1 MCEAETFHEKFLG
14 NEKRCFV
21 SKLLLFIHI
30 ETKDIEYWL
39 KQKVETWKHEMI
51 DYIF

>member
-1 MCEAETFHEKFLG
+1 MCEAETFHEKILG

-21 SKLLLFIHI
+21 SKLLFIHI

-39 KQKVETWKHEMI
+39 KQKVET
-51 DYIF
+51 